1 LIYFQVNDQLVLYVE
16 AYVSVTLCCKN
27 VSIKYIYI
35 NSIEMNHN
43 GFDNFQLLVTAVFQ
57 NQKEI
62 LVIKSYETISKL
74 RLDEM

>member
-1 LIYFQVNDQLVLYVE
+1 
-16 AYVSVTLCCKN
+16 
-27 VSIKYIYI
+27 
-35 NSIEMNHN
+35 MNHN